1 MGGILRKSLR
11 LKRKQRILLHR
22 ITTIVDG
29 ARKARY
35 RAKVKPFAVFGAKR

>member
-1 MGGILRKSLR
+1 MKL
-11 LKRKQRILLHR
+11 KQRILLHC

-35 RAKVKPFAVFGAKR
+35 RAKVKPFAVLGAKR